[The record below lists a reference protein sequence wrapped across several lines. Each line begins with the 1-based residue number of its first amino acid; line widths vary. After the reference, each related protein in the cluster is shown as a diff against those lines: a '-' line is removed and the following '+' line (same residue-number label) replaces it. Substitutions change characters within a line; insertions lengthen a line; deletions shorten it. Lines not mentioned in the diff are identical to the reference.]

1 MEFRQEFQEGMD
13 SMIKKLYVNLMKGKK
28 ELFEQEYREEILNML
43 EKGGEKKGRQEY
55 EDMAFLIAAMAE
67 ENGFVKGFRYA
78 FYLFTECIWE

>member
-1 MEFRQEFQEGMD
+1 MD

-43 EKGGEKKGRQEY
+43 EKGGGKKGSQEY
-55 EDMAFLIAAMAE
+55 EDMVFLIAAMAE

-78 FYLFTECIWE
+78 FYLFAECIRE